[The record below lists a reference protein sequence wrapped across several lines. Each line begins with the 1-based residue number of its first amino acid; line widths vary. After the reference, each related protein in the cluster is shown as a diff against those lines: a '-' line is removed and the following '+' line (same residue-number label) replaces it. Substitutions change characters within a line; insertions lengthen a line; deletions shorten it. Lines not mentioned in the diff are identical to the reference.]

1 MVILSYRNNV
11 FGLLFEN
18 KWALR
23 HSNIGAV
30 IDVLPQP
37 NNNFISMIIEKINT
51 NIFCTGSVSGLIY
64 NLRDRIN

>member
-1 MVILSYRNNV
+1 M
-11 FGLLFEN
+11 
-18 KWALR
+18 R

-37 NNNFISMIIEKINT
+37 NNNFISMIIEKINSS
-51 NIFCTGSVSGLIY
+51 IFCTGSVLGLIY